1 MRKNK
6 IRILHVAQAAGGVDR
21 YIRMLLKYLDKEK
34 FENNPTMAVDYFFM
48 LSGFGLCLSTKRP
61 SITFRNCIRYA
72 ICKMAASTMYRK
84 SPGALAAGGRCLI
97 GCILSRLSGD
107 KKTMRR
113 SRNRK
118 EAEKVKIP

>member
-1 MRKNK
+1 MKNYK
-6 IRILHVAQAAGGVDR
+6 IAVAGTGYVGLSLGV
-21 YIRMLLKYLDKEK
+21 LLSQHHQVV
-34 FENNPTMAVDYFFM
+34 AVDIVQAKVDM
-48 LSGFGLCLSTKRP
+48 
-61 SITFRNCIRYA
+61 
-72 ICKMAASTMYRK
+72 MAASTMYRK

>member
-1 MRKNK
+1 MSNVRFDELELMLMAMFEQPTLKDT
-6 IRILHVAQAAGGVDR
+6 IQVLTEVQPLVAEDA
-21 YIRMLLKYLDKEK
+21 E
-34 FENNPTMAVDYFFM
+34 
-48 LSGFGLCLSTKRP
+48 
-61 SITFRNCIRYA
+61 
-72 ICKMAASTMYRK
+72 MAASTMYRK

-107 KKTMRR
+107 KKTIRR

>member
-1 MRKNK
+1 MRVL
-6 IRILHVAQAAGGVDR
+6 I
-21 YIRMLLKYLDKEK
+21 
-34 FENNPTMAVDYFFM
+34 
-48 LSGFGLCLSTKRP
+48 
-61 SITFRNCIRYA
+61 
-72 ICKMAASTMYRK
+72 MAASTMYPK

-107 KKTMRR
+107 KKTIRR